1 MILVDDGLAVRALA
15 GQTSATWPDEVP
27 SVAWAFYV
35 RLLTVLRRNIGQR
48 SEIARPGKISR
59 LATDEV
65 IRYASAPPPE
75 VLQVVD
81 PRPYAALAVDILRR
95 HGRGINRLAADFL
108 AAAIHHQTPL
118 HVIEG
123 NVGRNWQALC
133 NTEGVEL
140 RIVAADE

>member
-15 GQTSATWPDEVP
+15 GEESAYGQDEVP
-27 SVAWAFYV
+27 SVAWGFYV
-35 RLLTVLRRNIGQR
+35 RLLTVLRRNNRRR
-48 SEIARPGKISR
+48 SEITRPGKITR
-59 LATDEV
+59 LVTDEV

-81 PRPYAALAVDILRR
+81 PRPYASLAVDLLRR
-95 HGRGINRLAADFL
+95 HGSGINRLAADFL
-108 AAAIHHQTPL
+108 GAAIHHQTPL

-133 NTEGVEL
+133 DTEGVEL
-140 RIVAADE
+140 RIIPANE